1 MSLIFHSKVNADG
14 QVLFSMQLRH
24 FGFFAVHTLLP
35 SEISRSVILI
45 HLLGGTI
52 VMRSVSILF
61 GSSFCVSPRRAET
74 RRTWVSTAMPSTI
87 P

>member
-1 MSLIFHSKVNADG
+1 VNADG
-14 QVLFSMQLRH
+14 QVLFSTQFPH

-45 HLLGGTI
+45 HLLRGMI

-61 GSSFCVSPRRAET
+61 GSLFCVSPRRAET